1 MGSADLDLSAW
12 ESDATVSA
20 SSQFLTLRRQVRLVL
35 FAVMVAVLAACSS
48 LDAKPEIRPG
58 SPVSAPVN
66 AGEGLDESA
75 EARQTD
81 GEPDDGEGA
90 DGEGADTEPA
100 DREGLD
106 AGDGDAEGGAAA
118 DRDDKGDQPAD
129 ADSLAE
135 WGPLYDVLSVYDGDT
150 IAVSIDGTRE
160 RVRII
165 GIDAPELARNGQPM
179 GCFAQESTS
188 EMQSLVQSQRVHLIA
203 DPTQADRDRY
213 DRLLRHVVRD
223 DGGHVALT
231 MVQGGYAEEEQ
242 FAAPYQYQSD
252 LVAAEQDARADG
264 LGLWS
269 ACLADAAPVA
279 PAQAPVAPAPVA
291 PAPPPVAP
299 APVTPAPAPAPT
311 ECVIKGNIASDG
323 EKIYHVPGQQYYDVT
338 KISEHKGERWFC
350 TEQQARDA
358 GWRKAKV

>member
-1 MGSADLDLSAW
+1 M
-12 ESDATVSA
+12 SA
-20 SSQFLTLRRQVRLVL
+20 SSQSLTLRRQVRLVL

-48 LDAKPEIRPG
+48 PDAEPEISAG
-58 SPVSAPVN
+58 SPASAPVN
-66 AGEGLDESA
+66 AGEGLGESA
-75 EARQTD
+75 EVRQAD
-81 GEPDDGEGA
+81 GESD

-100 DREGLD
+100 DQEDLD
-106 AGDGDAEGGAAA
+106 AGDGDAGGGAAA
-118 DRDDKGDQPAD
+118 DRDAGDDQPAD
-129 ADSLAE
+129 ADSPAE

-165 GIDAPELARNGQPM
+165 GIDAPELARNGQPA
-179 GCFAQESTS
+179 GCFAQESAS

-213 DRLLRHVVRD
+213 DRLLRHVVREG
-223 DGGHVALT
+223 GGHVALT

-252 LVAAEQDARADG
+252 LVAAERDARAEG

-269 ACLADAAPVA
+269 ACLADAAPVTPAPVAPA
-279 PAQAPVAPAPVA
+279 PAQVAPAPVA
-291 PAPPPVAP
+291 PAPAPVAP
-299 APVTPAPAPAPT
+299 VPVAPAPAPT

-350 TEQQARDA
+350 TEQEARDA